1 MGTPCGRLKKVWDMH
16 GMVSVTRRLRELGRV
31 GDMVRH
37 LRMSVS
43 AVTAGVAAALAAV
56 LASTVGEAAAQPPF
70 GAPAP
75 QPLPGSNVL
84 LTYVSYAMYAGG
96 VVAGM
101 IAFYA
106 IEAHRSGHYSE
117 RMKRGIIDLVI
128 SVIILTFGWAILTG
142 AL

>member
-1 MGTPCGRLKKVWDMH
+1 MNSLTGK
-16 GMVSVTRRLRELGRV
+16 LRELGRV
-31 GDMVRH
+31 GDMVRR
-37 LRMSVS
+37 LRLSTVK
-43 AVTAGVAAALAAV
+43 AGVAATIMAAIGSLV
-56 LASTVGEAAAQPPF
+56 EEAAAQPPF

-75 QPLPGSNVL
+75 QPFPGASVL
-84 LTYVSYAMYAGG
+84 LTYVSYAMYAGWI

-117 RMKRGIIDLVI
+117 RMKRGIIDLII

-142 AL
+142 AI

>member
-70 GAPAP
+70 RCTRTPALPRLKRATHIRELRDVRGLGGGGGDDSLLRHRGP
-75 QPLPGSNVL
+75 QERPLQ
-84 LTYVSYAMYAGG
+84 
-96 VVAGM
+96 
-101 IAFYA
+101 
-106 IEAHRSGHYSE
+106 
-117 RMKRGIIDLVI
+117 
-128 SVIILTFGWAILTG
+128 
-142 AL
+142 

>member
-1 MGTPCGRLKKVWDMH
+1 
-16 GMVSVTRRLRELGRV
+16 MVSVTRRLRELGRV

-75 QPLPGSNVL
+75 QPFPGSNVL
-84 LTYVSYAMYAGG
+84 LTYVSYAMYAGWV